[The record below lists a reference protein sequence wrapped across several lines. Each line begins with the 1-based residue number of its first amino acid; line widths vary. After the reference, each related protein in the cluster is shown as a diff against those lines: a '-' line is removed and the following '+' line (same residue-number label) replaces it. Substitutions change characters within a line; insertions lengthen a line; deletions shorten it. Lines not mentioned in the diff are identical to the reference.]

1 MFRRSRALFFF
12 GDPEDAA
19 KLQLNEY
26 LNRVGPA
33 LPDVDFE
40 EMEEQD
46 LRNVMAYIYG
56 ALRGAIRDDMD
67 EAVVDVLRNW
77 YDEVF
82 VVLAGSSES
91 FRENVLKGFVQPPG
105 GRPERKR
112 YRELARKASES

>member
-1 MFRRSRALFFF
+1 MFRCLRILFHF

-19 KLQLNEY
+19 RLQLNEY
-26 LNRVGPA
+26 LNRMGPA
-33 LPDVDFE
+33 VPDVHFE
-40 EMEEQD
+40 DMEEQD

-56 ALRGAIRDDMD
+56 ALRGAIRDGLD
-67 EAVVDVLRNW
+67 EAVIDVLREW

-82 VVLAGSSES
+82 VALAGSSDS

-105 GRPERKR
+105 GRPERKK

>member
-1 MFRRSRALFFF
+1 MFHF

-26 LNRVGPA
+26 LNRMGPEV
-33 LPDVDFE
+33 PDVHFE
-40 EMEEQD
+40 EMKEQD

-56 ALRGAIRDDMD
+56 ALRGAIRDGLD
-67 EAVVDVLRNW
+67 EAAVAILRDW

-82 VVLAGSSES
+82 VALAASSDR

-105 GRPERKR
+105 GQSERKK
-112 YRELARKASES
+112 YRELARRASES